1 LRHIPTKQG
10 GTMSV
15 LEVAGARLYYE
26 VRDECPLLVL
36 VPGAKGEAGIYQDL
50 AHDLSGEYQ
59 VVT

>member
-1 LRHIPTKQG
+1 
-10 GTMSV
+10 MSV